1 MESKSNKFLVGLIC
15 IIVGIFFVANEYFD
29 FKMGDAFLFILG
41 GAFLLLYHTKRKIW
55 SLVMGIMV
63 YAILI
68 FRAFPNFGG
77 SILVAMIF
85 IVPGIIFMVLYFYN
99 RRNSFLITGSIFA
112 WFGVFIFLTA
122 VPSLDGM
129 GGAVFF
135 ITMGMAFFTM
145 YLVNRKEIGKWPL
158 FPAILLIIFGFT
170 TYYGTSPFKFIFKLP
185 SIIPIIFILL
195 GLAII
200 IKTAISKK

>member
-1 MESKSNKFLVGLIC
+1 MELKSNKFLIGLIC
-15 IIVGIFFVANEYFD
+15 IIVGIYFVANEYFD
-29 FKMGDAFLFILG
+29 FKMGDAFLFIWG

-55 SLVMGIMV
+55 SLVIGIMV

-85 IVPGIIFMVLYFYN
+85 IIPGIIFMVLYFSN
-99 RRNSFLITGSIFA
+99 RKNSFLIIGSIFT
-112 WFGVFIFLTA
+112 WFGVFIFLTG

-145 YLVNRKEIGKWPL
+145 YLLNRKEIGKWPL
-158 FPAILLIIFGFT
+158 FLAILLVILGFIS
-170 TYYGTSPFKFIFKLP
+170 YYGTSPFKFIFRLP
-185 SIIPIIFILL
+185 SIIPIIFIIL
-195 GLAII
+195 GIVII